1 MTGTAP
7 RAVGVRKA
15 YAEVPDRVRAWVD
28 DVLGSPVRE
37 TFEQVGGMSPGCATR
52 VVAADGTRAF
62 VKAVGPEL
70 NPMTPELFR
79 HETAV
84 LSHLGRHDLWAG
96 LLACYD
102 EPDGWVALVLEDV
115 PGRHVD
121 TTDPDDE
128 ARLLAATDDLV
139 AELAGAGAGLD
150 IASTR
155 QSIARWG
162 EAWPEVATLPRG
174 VLPDWVHEHAGALV
188 ERHERLLAVA
198 EGDAVVQGDIR
209 NDNVLVREDGDV
221 VFVDWGMSRVGPAW
235 FDPLAVRLE
244 WVEDPRFDDL
254 VRSSRVLA
262 ELGDDHVTALLTSLG
277 VWLGYRTTVAVD
289 VGLPTLNDFRRR
301 ESSRLLEG
309 ARRRLGV

>member
-1 MTGTAP
+1 MTGAAP

-70 NPMTPELFR
+70 NPMTPGLFR

-96 LLACYD
+96 LLASYD

-155 QSIARWG
+155 QCIARWG

-209 NDNVLVREDGDV
+209 NDKVLVREDGDV

-235 FDPLAVRLE
+235 FDPLAVRL
-244 WVEDPRFDDL
+244 VGGGPA
-254 VRSSRVLA
+254 VRRP
-262 ELGDDHVTALLTSLG
+262 GPLLPG
-277 VWLGYRTTVAVD
+277 AGR
-289 VGLPTLNDFRRR
+289 
-301 ESSRLLEG
+301 
-309 ARRRLGV
+309 ARRRPRHRAAHLARRVAGLPDDRGGRRGPADPQRLPAPGVVPAARGCAP